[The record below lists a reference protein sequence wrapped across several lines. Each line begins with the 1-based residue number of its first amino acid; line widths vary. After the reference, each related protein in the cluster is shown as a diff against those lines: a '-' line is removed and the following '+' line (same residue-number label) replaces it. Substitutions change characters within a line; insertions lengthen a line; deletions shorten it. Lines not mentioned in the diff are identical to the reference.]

1 MNGISVAYQ
10 RGMIIGELTEFLG
23 KVPPFQLL
31 DAPQLTAVAH
41 SVSMEFYPKGT
52 LILKQ
57 GGKPSDYLYIIKK
70 GGVRV
75 SRLTADEGEVTIDY
89 RSESDLFG
97 YLSLFGGD
105 KARASVVAVEDT
117 ICYRIDRAAV
127 RKLLDTHEGVRD
139 FFLKSF
145 LNIYIDK
152 TFKEMH
158 DKSMSTSAADRI
170 MFTTTIGEIASK
182 DVITAPD
189 SISIRDAAGI
199 MCQNKISALVLN
211 DANGLPSGIVTDRDL
226 RGKVVARGRDVNEPV
241 RYVMSAPLIR
251 SDARDLCF
259 EAVLKM
265 IRYNIHHLLV
275 IKDGAMCGMLT
286 NHDLMLLQ
294 GNSPLSIARDI
305 EEQQSVEGLVGVSRQ
320 VNGIVGMLLKEGA
333 RAGSIARVITEIND
347 RLVRKVLEI
356 AERKY
361 GQPPLRY
368 CWITFGSE
376 GRKEQTFR
384 TDQDNAIIYADP
396 ASPHEADT
404 AARYFSGFA
413 SFVRDSLVQCGFPLC
428 PADFMASNPKW
439 CKPLKSWKKFF
450 SQWISEPTADAVLN
464 SVTFFDFRAVHG
476 EHLLAEELRDTL
488 CVQLKDRK
496 VFLGYIA
503 NMAIKNRPPIGF
515 LKTFVVEK
523 SGEHKDMLNMKIK
536 GLAPIVD
543 LVRLFALEKQI
554 RETSTL
560 DRIRSLKGQHSLV
573 DEFGDELAQAFEFI
587 MLLRIQ
593 HQFDQVTKGNIP
605 DNFINPDALTNLEK
619 KTAKEAFHLISRVQD
634 LVIERYKHMIW

>member
-1 MNGISVAYQ
+1 MN
-10 RGMIIGELTEFLG
+10 MIIGEIVEFLG

-31 DAPQLTAVAH
+31 DEPQLTAVAH
-41 SVSMEFYPKGT
+41 GVSLEFYPKGT

-57 GGKPSDYLYIIKK
+57 GGKASEYLYVIKK
-70 GGVRV
+70 GGIRV
-75 SRLTADEGEVTIDY
+75 SRSTADEGDVTIDY
-89 RSESDLFG
+89 RSEGDLFG

-105 KARASVVAVEDT
+105 KSRANVVTAEDT
-117 ICYRIDRAAV
+117 ICYQIDRATV
-127 RKLLDTHEGVRD
+127 RKLLDTNEGVRE

-158 DKSMSTSAADRI
+158 DKSMSTSSADRI
-170 MFTTTIGEIASK
+170 MFTATVGEIASK
-182 DVITAPD
+182 NVITAPD
-189 SISIRDAAGI
+189 SISIREAAGI
-199 MCQNKISALVLN
+199 MCQNKISAVVLT

-275 IKDGAMCGMLT
+275 VKDGAMCGMLT
-286 NHDLMLLQ
+286 NHDLMLLH

-305 EEQQSVEGLVGVSRQ
+305 EEQQSVEGLAGVSRQ
-320 VNGIVGMLLKEGA
+320 VTGIVGMLMKEGA
-333 RAGSIARVITEIND
+333 RASSIVRVITEIND
-347 RLVRKVLEI
+347 RLVRKLLEI

-368 CWITFGSE
+368 CWIAFGSE

-384 TDQDNAIIYADP
+384 TDQDNAIIHADP
-396 ASPHEADT
+396 ATPHEADS
-404 AARYFSGFA
+404 AERYFSGFA
-413 SFVRDSLVQCGFPLC
+413 SFVRESLVQCGVPLC
-428 PADFMASNPKW
+428 PAGFMASNPKW
-439 CKPLKSWKKFF
+439 CQPLKNWKKYF
-450 SQWISEPTADAVLN
+450 SQWIAEPTASAVLN
-464 SVTFFDFRAVHG
+464 SVTFFDFRSVHG
-476 EHLLAEELRDTL
+476 ERMLAEELRDFL
-488 CVQLKDRK
+488 CSQLKDRK

-543 LVRLFALEKQI
+543 LVRLFALEKQA

-560 DRIRSLKGQHSLV
+560 ERIRALKGKHSIV
-573 DEFGDELAQAFEFI
+573 TEYGEELAQAFEFI
-587 MLLRIQ
+587 MLLRMQ
-593 HQFDQVTKGNIP
+593 HQFDQVTKGNMP
-605 DNFINPDALTNLEK
+605 DNFINPETLTPLEK

-634 LVIERYKHMIW
+634 MVIERYKHMIW

>member
-1 MNGISVAYQ
+1 M
-10 RGMIIGELTEFLG
+10 GMMIEEVTDFLG
-23 KVPPFQLL
+23 KVLPFQLL
-31 DAPQLTAVAH
+31 DTQQLTAVAH
-41 SVSMEFYPKGT
+41 GVTMEFYPKGT

-57 GGKPSDYLYIIKK
+57 GGKASSYLYVIKK
-70 GGVRV
+70 GAVRV
-75 SRLTADEGEVTIDY
+75 SRSTPDEGDITLDY
-89 RSESDLFG
+89 RSEGDLFG

-105 KARASVVAVEDT
+105 KARASVVTVDDA
-117 ICYRIDRAAV
+117 ICYQIDRTTV
-127 RKLLDTHEGVRD
+127 RKLLDTNEGVRD

-158 DKSMSTSAADRI
+158 DKSLATSSADRI
-170 MFTTTIGEIASK
+170 MFTATVGEIATK
-182 DVITAPD
+182 HVITAPE
-189 SISIRDAAGI
+189 SISIQEAAGI
-199 MCQNKISALVLN
+199 MCQNKVSALVLN
-211 DANGLPSGIVTDRDL
+211 DAGGLPSGIVTDRDL

-275 IKDGAMCGMLT
+275 VKDGVMCGMLT

-305 EEQQSVEGLVGVSRQ
+305 EEQQSVEGLAGVSRQ

-333 RAGSIARVITEIND
+333 RAGSIARAITEIND

-368 CWITFGSE
+368 CWIAFGSE

-396 ASPHEADT
+396 ASAHEAD
-404 AARYFSGFA
+404 AATRYFSGFT
-413 SFVRDSLVQCGFPLC
+413 SFVRNSLVQCGFPLC
-428 PADFMASNPKW
+428 PADFMASNPQW
-439 CKPLKSWKKFF
+439 CQPIRNWKKFF
-450 SQWISEPTADAVLN
+450 SQWIAMPTADAVLN
-464 SVTFFDFRAVHG
+464 SVTFFDFRPVYG
-476 EHLLAEELRDTL
+476 ESPLAEELRTAL
-488 CVQLKDRK
+488 SSHLKDRK
-496 VFLGYIA
+496 VFLGYVA
-503 NMAIKNRPPIGF
+503 SMAIKNRPPIGF

-523 SGEHKDMLNMKIK
+523 GGEHKDKLNLKIK

-543 LVRLFALEKQI
+543 LVRLFALEKQV

-560 DRIRSLKGQHSLV
+560 NRIRVLKSQHSIIG
-573 DEFGDELAQAFEFI
+573 EYGDELAQAFEFL

-593 HQFDQVTKGNIP
+593 HQFGQVAKGNIP
-605 DNFINPDALTNLEK
+605 DNFINPDVLTNLEK
-619 KTAKEAFHLISRVQD
+619 KTAKEAFHLITKVQD